1 MARILITAGPTRQHL
16 DPVRYLTNAS
26 SGRMGAALV
35 QAAIDA
41 GHEVT
46 VVSGP
51 VETAYSAQATVVPV
65 VSTEEMLA
73 ECQRVFPTCDGL
85 IGVAAPCDYR
95 PVKVAEQKIHKS
107 GEPLVLHLVET
118 PDIVATLAA
127 GKRPGQWL
135 VGFALETEDERF
147 RALVKM
153 EKKSCDLMV
162 LNGPA
167 AIAAAEN
174 AIEVLDRTGALV
186 ASFRGLKELVAQQ
199 LFALVEKRL
208 IYSSFAAS

>member
-1 MARILITAGPTRQHL
+1 MARILITSGPTRQHL

-35 QAAIDA
+35 QAALDQ
-41 GHEVT
+41 GHEVI

-51 VETAYSAQATVVPV
+51 VEIVYASGATVVPV

-73 ECQRVFPTCDGL
+73 ECQRVFPACNGM

-95 PVKVAEQKIHKS
+95 PVKVAEHKIHKS
-107 GEPLVLHLVET
+107 GEPLALQLVET

-127 GKRPGQWL
+127 GKRPEQWS

-162 LNGPA
+162 LNGPQ
-167 AIAAAEN
+167 AIGASEN
-174 AIEVLDRTGALV
+174 AVEVLDRSGALV
-186 ASFRGLKELVAQQ
+186 AGFQGGKEAVARK
-199 LFALVEKRL
+199 LFALIEERL
-208 IYSSFAAS
+208 MRKDIAS

>member
-35 QAAIDA
+35 QAAVEA
-41 GHEVT
+41 GHEVI

-51 VETAYSAQATVVPV
+51 VETAYAERATVVPV
-65 VSTEEMLA
+65 TSTEEMLA

-95 PVKVAEQKIHKS
+95 PIKVAEHKIHKS
-107 GEPLVLHLVET
+107 GEALVLHLVET
-118 PDIVATLAA
+118 PDVVATLGT
-127 GKRPGQWL
+127 GKRPEQWL

-147 RALVKM
+147 RALAKM

-162 LNGPA
+162 LNGPQ
-167 AIAAAEN
+167 AIAAADT
-174 AIEVLDRTGALV
+174 AVEVLDRSGALV
-186 ASFRGLKELVAQQ
+186 AAYEGTKEVVAQRV
-199 LFALVEKRL
+199 FALVEERL
-208 IYSSFAAS
+208 IRRALA